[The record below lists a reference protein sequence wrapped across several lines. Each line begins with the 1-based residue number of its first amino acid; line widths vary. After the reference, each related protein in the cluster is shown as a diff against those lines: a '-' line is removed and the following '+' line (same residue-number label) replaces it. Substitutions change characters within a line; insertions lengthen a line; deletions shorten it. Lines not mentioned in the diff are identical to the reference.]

1 MGRWLAWLIT
11 GVGVAVF
18 GLAWWRADGSAPFYV
33 LAFTLWLLG
42 AVMGVHRRA

>member
-1 MGRWLAWLIT
+1 MGRWLAWLVT

-18 GLAWWRADGSAPFYV
+18 GLAWRRADDGVPFYV

-42 AVMGVHRRA
+42 VMMGVRRRA